1 MKAGKY
7 LHSLVLSAK
16 CSTSI
21 SRMPIWLKLFPLN
34 SENLSNLLSL
44 DLSLNVFV
52 QSGDLAWLSHILSLR
67 FLDLSLVD
75 LGAAIHWSQA
85 INKLPSLVHLNLNGC
100 VLLPF
105 TTGSLFHANFSAPF
119 VFLDLSNNY
128 LINSSIYLWP
138 FKFSTTLVHLDL
150 SSNDLNGSILDGF
163 GNMISLAYLDLR
175 YCAFEGEILFA
186 FGDMRALEY
195 LDISGHGLHGEIP
208 DKFGNMTFL
217 TYIAL
222 SSNQLQEGILDA
234 IGDLASLTYLELFVN
249 QLKALPKTFGRSL
262 VQCWYLFQST

>member
-7 LHSLVLSAK
+7 LHSLVLLAK

-44 DLSLNVFV
+44 DLSLNVFI

-75 LGAAIHWSQA
+75 LGAAIQWSQA
-85 INKLPSLVHLNLNGC
+85 INKLHSLVHLNLNGC

-128 LINSSIYLWP
+128 LINSSIYL
-138 FKFSTTLVHLDL
+138 
-150 SSNDLNGSILDGF
+150 
-163 GNMISLAYLDLR
+163 
-175 YCAFEGEILFA
+175 
-186 FGDMRALEY
+186 
-195 LDISGHGLHGEIP
+195 
-208 DKFGNMTFL
+208 
-217 TYIAL
+217 
-222 SSNQLQEGILDA
+222 
-234 IGDLASLTYLELFVN
+234 
-249 QLKALPKTFGRSL
+249 
-262 VQCWYLFQST
+262 